1 VNGKP
6 VRKILSIENMLLGED
21 VGLVFIILEIG
32 P

>member
-1 VNGKP
+1 MNGKP